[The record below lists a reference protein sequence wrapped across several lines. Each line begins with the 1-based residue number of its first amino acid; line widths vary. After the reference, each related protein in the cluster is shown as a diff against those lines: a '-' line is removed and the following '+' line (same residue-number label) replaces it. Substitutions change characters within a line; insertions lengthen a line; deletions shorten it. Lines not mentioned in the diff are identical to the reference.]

1 VVLSLYVPVAVNC
14 CVSPGP
20 IDGLAGVTT
29 IEVRV
34 AAVTVRDVEP
44 LIDPDVAVMIVAP
57 AATLVARPELLIVAA
72 LVAEEL
78 HTTELVM
85 FWVLPLL

>member
-1 VVLSLYVPVAVNC
+1 M
-14 CVSPGP
+14 
-20 IDGLAGVTT
+20 AGVTA

-44 LIDPDVAVMIVAP
+44 LIDPDVAVMVVVP
-57 AATLVARPELLIVAA
+57 AAILVARPELLMVATPA
-72 LVAEEL
+72 AEEL
-78 HTTELVM
+78 QVIELVM

>member
-1 VVLSLYVPVAVNC
+1 MVLSLYVPVAVNC

-44 LIDPDVAVMIVAP
+44 LIDPDVAVMVVVP
-57 AATLVARPELLIVAA
+57 AATLEARPELLMVDTLA
-72 LVAEEL
+72 AEEFQV
-78 HTTELVM
+78 TELVM
-85 FWVLPLL
+85 F